1 MFSGIIEATSD
12 VISLEPRGDVYILRL
27 RRPPAFDDLK
37 TGDSISTNGVCLTVE
52 VLGESF
58 ISFALGVET
67 VNVTKWNEL
76 LKPGTKVN
84 LERSL
89 KYGDRVHG
97 HFVTGHVEAV
107 AEVVE
112 LIEVE
117 EGRGLRVRLPH
128 NLLGSVWKKGSVA
141 LNGVSLTINEVEG
154 VEISVWLIPET
165 LVRTNLSSVKVGD
178 AVLVET
184 DYLAKAI
191 LRSKEFSRELDS

>member
-12 VISLEPRGDVYILRL
+12 VISLEPRGDVYVLRL
-27 RRPPAFDDLK
+27 KRPSAFDDLK

-52 VLGESF
+52 VLGENF
-58 ISFALGVET
+58 ISFALGIET
-67 VNVTKWNEL
+67 VNVTRWNEL
-76 LKPGTKVN
+76 LKPGTRVN

-117 EGRGLRVRLPH
+117 EGRGLKVRLPG
-128 NLLGSVWKKGSVA
+128 NLLGSVWRKGSIA

-154 VEISVWLIPET
+154 AEVSVWLIPET
-165 LVRTNLSSVKVGD
+165 LVRTNLNSVKVGD
-178 AVLVET
+178 SVLVET